1 MVLYKCELCN
11 KEFNKKYNYTM
22 HANRK
27 KICISD
33 SQIIETILKL
43 KEDNINT
50 NLELEKIKK
59 LEDNTKEN
67 IKKLEDKVKEFK
79 KDKDILKEENC
90 IMKVQMKEKQDLL
103 NYKDIKIKDLYKN
116 MNVKYNNN
124 NDIKIK
130 LVQEYVYIIRECD
143 FVRLNEDIYKIGRTS
158 KTNPEDRFQK
168 YRKGTEIVA
177 FFKVNNSIECENKM
191 IKCFSNHINIKK
203 MSEYGKEYF
212 QGNRNELLSEIL
224 KIVINYNT

>member
-1 MVLYKCELCN
+1 MVLYICN
-11 KEFNKKYNYTM
+11 KCNKNFSRKQSYQA
-22 HANRK
+22 HINRK
-27 KICISD
+27 YSCILT
-33 SQIIETILKL
+33 E
-43 KEDNINT
+43 NFNT
-50 NLELEKIKK
+50 NLELEENNKQYEENNKELTDRIKK
-59 LEDNTKEN
+59 LE
-67 IKKLEDKVKEFK
+67 
-79 KDKDILKEENC
+79 KDKDILKEENFT
-90 IMKVQMKEKQDLL
+90 MKVQIKEKQDLL
-103 NYKDIKIKDLYKN
+103 NYKDIEIKDLYKN
-116 MNVKYNNN
+116 MNIKKNNN

-203 MSEYGKEYF
+203 MDEYGKEYF